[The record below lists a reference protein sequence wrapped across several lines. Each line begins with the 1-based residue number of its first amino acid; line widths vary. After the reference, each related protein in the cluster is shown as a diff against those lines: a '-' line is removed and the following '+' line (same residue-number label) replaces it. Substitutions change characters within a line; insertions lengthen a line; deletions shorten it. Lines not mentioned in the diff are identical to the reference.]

1 MNRMIA
7 WLATLMLVSGAAW
20 AAPKSVE
27 QRVADELAI
36 YNEAL
41 ALSEEQAAALSEGLT
56 KKITIGRE
64 AQEIRKGGDE
74 ARAKEMNQA
83 AGKEFN
89 QLLRGTLSK
98 DQMKTYQAKKEDIK
112 EAIKKSR

>member
-1 MNRMIA
+1 MKRMIA
-7 WLATLMLVSGAAW
+7 WLAILMLVSGAVW

-36 YNEAL
+36 YSEAL
-41 ALSEEQAAALSEGLT
+41 ALSDEQAAALSEGLT

-64 AQEIRKGGDE
+64 AQEIKQGGDE
-74 ARAKEMNQA
+74 AKAKEMNQA

-89 QLLRGTLSK
+89 QLLRGTLTK
-98 DQMKTYQAKKEDIK
+98 QQMKTYQAKKDEIK
-112 EAIKKSR
+112 EAIKKAR